1 MLILRFSPIAKMA
14 ERPEKVR
21 DTVRGARIIN
31 SPVKLSPLRRQW
43 KLRLVMPEMDSSRSE
58 TRCTHATKQ
67 YCGNRLQH
75 WFKNSESS

>member
-1 MLILRFSPIAKMA
+1 MA

-21 DTVRGARIIN
+21 DTVRGARIIK

-43 KLRLVMPEMDSSRSE
+43 KLRLVVSETDSSGSE

-67 YCGNRLQH
+67 YCSNRLQH